1 SIRRDWRR
9 LRLKTPRFPQRKA
22 AGCHLSRRAKMII
35 DDYIETIGRYILQQR
50 NARKPTRVPALK
62 VFEWAQLLRYLEI
75 QRGYT
80 C

>member
-1 SIRRDWRR
+1 
-9 LRLKTPRFPQRKA
+9 
-22 AGCHLSRRAKMII
+22 MII

-50 NARKPTRVPALK
+50 NARKPVRVPALK

>member
-1 SIRRDWRR
+1 
-9 LRLKTPRFPQRKA
+9 
-22 AGCHLSRRAKMII
+22 MII